1 MVGLINKERNLFMPE
16 IRFDRPMLNRL
27 KKAYDKATSKS
38 KDMFTFEGNDY
49 VTNYAKYLIE
59 YLEEKFKKED

>member
-1 MVGLINKERNLFMPE
+1 MTDIM
-16 IRFDRPMLNRL
+16 FDRPMLNRL
-27 KKAYDKATSKS
+27 KKAYDRATSES

-59 YLEEKFKKED
+59 YLEEKFKNKGGN

>member
-1 MVGLINKERNLFMPE
+1 MTTVS
-16 IRFDRPMLNRL
+16 FDLLMLNRL
-27 KKAYDKATSKS
+27 KKAYDRATSES

-59 YLEEKFKKED
+59 YLEEKFKNKGGN